1 MNNFAKFAA
10 PLLLAAAAGCATA
23 PAPGSFR
30 ADPEVISAEGAA
42 DLNPSDLGAS
52 RAAAVQD
59 AQRAAVRRVAELYMD
74 DTARAEN
81 YAALENGPLKDFRS
95 YVSKHKVVSEGQD
108 GAVYRAGVKV
118 WVYHDRLASVL
129 RALKLAGSAGGS
141 VSAAFAQKGAPSQ
154 PFARAFRDAFSR
166 RSAAVIKDYPFAS
179 DQALASGPLEPLLS
193 AASAAGADLLIR
205 ASASASPAGS
215 GISTGFYPSRAD
227 SSAEVYEAATGRQL
241 LAVSMQADAVD
252 SSESS
257 SLSKALA
264 AAGELLGQEAASRS
278 ARSIKAD
285 TVVKIRIYGV
295 GGLEAL
301 EKLRAQLL
309 RVDLKS
315 LRLEKFVS
323 GTAVFASVPQRAD
336 PQELASA
343 VLRGDSFGLE
353 LEAAGPQEIVF
364 SLPR

>member
-1 MNNFAKFAA
+1 MGNLSKFAA
-10 PLLLAAAAGCATA
+10 PLLLAVAAGCATA

-30 ADPEVISAEGAA
+30 ADPEMLFADGAA

-59 AQRAAVRRVAELYMD
+59 AQRAAVRRAAELYMD

-95 YVSKHKVVSEGQD
+95 YVDKHKVVSEGQD
-108 GAVYRAGVKV
+108 GAVYRAGVRV

-129 RALKLAGSAGGS
+129 RALKLSGASEGS
-141 VSAAFAQKGAPSQ
+141 VSAAFAQKGSPSQ

-166 RSAAVIKDYPFAS
+166 RSPVVIREYPFTA
-179 DQALASGPLEPLLS
+179 DQALASGPLEPLLA

-205 ASASASPAGS
+205 ASVSATPAGA
-215 GISTGFYPSRAD
+215 GVSTGFYPSRAD
-227 SSAEVYEAATGRQL
+227 SGAEVYEASTGRQL
-241 LAVSMQADAVD
+241 LAVSMQADAID
-252 SSESS
+252 SSEAA

-264 AAGELLGQEAASRS
+264 AAGELLGQEAGVRS
-278 ARSIKAD
+278 ARSLKAD
-285 TVVKIRIYGV
+285 TVIRIKINGV
-295 GGLEAL
+295 AGLEAL
-301 EKLRAQLL
+301 EKIRAQLQ
-309 RVDLKS
+309 RVDLKK
-315 LRLEKFVS
+315 LRLEKYSS
-323 GTAVFASVPQRAD
+323 GTAVFAAVPQRAD

-343 VLRGDSFGLE
+343 VLRGDAFGLE
-353 LEAAGPQEIVF
+353 LESAGPQEIIF

>member
-1 MNNFAKFAA
+1 MSNLAKFAA

-30 ADPEVISAEGAA
+30 ADPEMLLADGAA
-42 DLNPSDLGAS
+42 DLNPADLGAS
-52 RAAAVQD
+52 RSAAVQD
-59 AQRAAVRRVAELYMD
+59 AQRAAVRRAAELYMD

-95 YVSKHKVVSEGQD
+95 YVDKHKVVSEGQD

-129 RALKLAGSAGGS
+129 RALKLAGGPGGS
-141 VSAAFAQKGAPSQ
+141 AAAAFAQKGAPSQ
-154 PFARAFRDAFSR
+154 PFARAFRDAFAR
-166 RSAAVIKDYPFAS
+166 RSAVAVKDYPFAA
-179 DQALASGPLEPLLS
+179 DQALAAGPLEPLLA

-205 ASASASPAGS
+205 ASASAAPAGS
-215 GISTGFYPSRAD
+215 GIATGFYPSRAD
-227 SSAEVYEAATGRQL
+227 AGAEVYETASGRQL

-252 SSESS
+252 SSEAA

-264 AAGELLGQEAASRS
+264 AAGELLGQEAASRA
-278 ARSIKAD
+278 ARSLKAD
-285 TVVKIRIYGV
+285 TVIKLRVHGV
-295 GGLEAL
+295 PGLEAL
-301 EKLRAQLL
+301 EKLRAQLQ

-315 LRLEKFVS
+315 LRLEKFSS
-323 GTAVFASVPQRAD
+323 GTAVFAAVPQRAD
-336 PQELASA
+336 SQELASA

-353 LEAAGPQEIVF
+353 LEAVGPLEIVF